1 MKTILIELTDLEWKT
16 LAHSIEDPE
25 TWARDAVSGKLNKC
39 SKRLVA
45 EEQTRLINDP
55 NVETIP
61 ATVDGILISH
71 FSQPGYKNRAQRD
84 AVIEANP
91 P

>member
-1 MKTILIELTDLEWKT
+1 MKTITIKLTDLEWKT
-16 LAHSIEDPE
+16 LAHALEDPE
-25 TWARDAVSGKLNKC
+25 QWARDAVRGKLNKC

-55 NVETIP
+55 NVESIP

-71 FSQPGYKNRAQRD
+71 FSQSDYKNRAQRE
-84 AVIEANP
+84 IK
-91 P
+91 